1 VSSNQVTKRQF
12 QDRPAPTAGSSVG
25 ANPDIYWYPTLDF
38 GKDVVESGT
47 MIRFKGRRGVYKFRG
62 LYHNK
67 NLDVTWIDCF
77 EEKTGRMRAFY
88 VDELKAVVKPKKS
101 RAKKLV

>member
-1 VSSNQVTKRQF
+1 MSSNQVTKRQF
-12 QDRPAPTAGSSVG
+12 VARPEPTAGMQAG

-38 GKDVVESGT
+38 GKDVIEPGT
-47 MIRFKGRRGVYKFRG
+47 MVRFKNRRGVYKFRG

-67 NLDVTWIDCF
+67 KLDVTWVDCF

-88 VDELKAVVKPKKS
+88 VDELKSVVKPKRS
-101 RAKKLV
+101 RVKKLV